1 MLAQFVN
8 NPQLKKYNFK
18 QEIVIE
24 KQEARS
30 VSPSNESANSLSTQ
44 ESEDQYDSSSNLK
57 TTKIVSVAIS
67 TPK

>member
-18 QEIVIE
+18 QEIVIG

-44 ESEDQYDSSSNLK
+44 ESEDQCDCSNTLI
-57 TTKIVSVAIS
+57 TTKKISVAIS
-67 TPK
+67 TSK